1 MSASLC
7 PKGHL
12 SGEPDYCDTCG
23 APIGGVPTAI
33 LPTTPVAEKADEPAS
48 GASATCP
55 VCGAPQVA
63 GDRFCEN
70 DGFDFV
76 SGRLPAGYTG
86 QAPAVTTPAPVAK
99 PNASPWTVRVE
110 ADRAY
115 YERSGAEDIEFPAVC
130 PAREFVLQGVEIRI
144 GRRSPSRGIS
154 PEIDLTGPPLDP
166 GVSHLHAVLT
176 ATADGWH
183 LTDVGSANGTTV
195 NGTGDPIPYSVP
207 VPLSDGDRVHIGAW
221 TTLTIHA
228 PAD

>member
-1 MSASLC
+1 MSAHLC

-33 LPTTPVAEKADEPAS
+33 LPTLPMSNKVDEQA
-48 GASATCP
+48 GGDSATCP

-70 DGFDFV
+70 DGFDFT

-86 QAPAVTTPAPVAK
+86 QSPAVTAPAPVAK
-99 PNASPWTVRVE
+99 PDDASPWIVRVE
-110 ADRAY
+110 ADHAY
-115 YERSGAEDIEFPAVC
+115 YLRSGADEIEFPAVC
-130 PAREFVLQGVEIRI
+130 PGREFVLRGAEVRI

-166 GVSHLHAVLT
+166 GISHLHAVLR
-176 ATADGWH
+176 ATADGWE

-195 NGTGDPIPYSVP
+195 NGASAAIPYSVP
-207 VPLSDGDRVHIGAW
+207 VPLSDGDRVHVGAW

-228 PAD
+228 PA